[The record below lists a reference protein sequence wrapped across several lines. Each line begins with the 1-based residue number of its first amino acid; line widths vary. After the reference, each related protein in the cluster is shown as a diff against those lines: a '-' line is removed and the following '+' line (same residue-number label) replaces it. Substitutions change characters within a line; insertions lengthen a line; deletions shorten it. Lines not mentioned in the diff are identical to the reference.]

1 MQFFLIYVGTSW
13 LFSGPSVFDGY
24 ECLYSH
30 SKRTDDQSAAK
41 EMGIISQLS
50 YGHPKRTGGQS
61 SAKEKGDV
69 AALCQT
75 DLITLTDFVDTSI
88 QNWAFLVRG
97 L

>member
-41 EMGIISQLS
+41 EIGIISQLS

-61 SAKEKGDV
+61 SAKEKGVVIVVLWSSKQDRLPV
-69 AALCQT
+69 GCQGKGGYHSS
-75 DLITLTDFVDTSI
+75 LS
-88 QNWAFLVRG
+88 N
-97 L
+97 